1 MFEQKIFLNNLNDV
15 KKFAEIASSKDYVIE
30 LVSDKYVID
39 AKSIANIFTLD
50 LTRPVTMRAHC
61 ENNGNLIKQ
70 IYPFIYRQRK

>member
-15 KKFAEIASSKDYVIE
+15 KKFAEIASSKDYDIE